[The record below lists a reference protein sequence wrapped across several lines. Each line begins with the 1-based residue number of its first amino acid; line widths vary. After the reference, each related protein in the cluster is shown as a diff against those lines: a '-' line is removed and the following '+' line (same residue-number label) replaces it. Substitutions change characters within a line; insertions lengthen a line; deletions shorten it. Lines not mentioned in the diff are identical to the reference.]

1 LIFSNDNIPFLYM
14 DKTNMCFFYAG
25 LKHLNIPDKLME
37 DYGDF
42 ITEIK
47 LDFDYEHNQ

>member
-1 LIFSNDNIPFLYM
+1 
-14 DKTNMCFFYAG
+14 MCFFYAG